1 MENILISACLLGV
14 CCRYDGE
21 SKPIMQT
28 VALME
33 RYHLVPVCPE
43 QLGGLPTPREPSE
56 RQGCAV
62 VMKSGTDVT
71 AQYRR
76 GAEAALRLCRLTGC
90 EARLYGCK
98 AAVLKERSPSC
109 GSGRI
114 YDGTFSGRLT
124 SGDGV
129 TAALLKENGIA
140 VYDESEIEALLSQSE
155 PDEPQQSLF

>member
-1 MENILISACLLGV
+1 MENILISACLLGL

-56 RQGCAV
+56 RRADAV
-62 VMKSGTDVT
+62 VSKCRADVT
-71 AQYRR
+71 AQFTR
-76 GAEAALRLCRLTGC
+76 GAQQALHL
-90 EARLYGCK
+90 ARLYGCK

-109 GSGRI
+109 GSGAI
-114 YDGTFSGRLT
+114 YDGTFSGRLIP
-124 SGDGV
+124 GDGV
-129 TAALLKENGIA
+129 TAALLRENGIA
-140 VYDESEIEALLSQSE
+140 VYGESEIETLLSQAE
-155 PDEPQQSLF
+155 PEQPAQQSLF

>member
-33 RYHLVPVCPE
+33 RYHLIPVCPE

-56 RQGCAV
+56 RQGDAFRT
-62 VMKSGTDVT
+62 KSGADVT

-76 GAEAALRLCRLTGC
+76 GAEQALHL
-90 EARLYGCK
+90 ARLYGCR

-109 GSGRI
+109 GSGEI

-124 SGDGV
+124 PGDGV

-140 VYDESEIEALLSQSE
+140 VYGESEIEALLAQAGPE
-155 PDEPQQSLF
+155 ELQQSLF

>member
-1 MENILISACLLGV
+1 MRETGTLKRFAKRRSCRRYVPEKGPDTMENILISAC
-14 CCRYDGE
+14 
-21 SKPIMQT
+21 
-28 VALME
+28 
-33 RYHLVPVCPE
+33 
-43 QLGGLPTPREPSE
+43 LPTPREPSE

-76 GAEAALRLCRLTGC
+76 GAEQTLHL
-90 EARLYGCK
+90 ARLYGCK

-129 TAALLKENGIA
+129 TAALLKENGIT
-140 VYDESEIEALLSQSE
+140 VYGESEIEALLSQPE

>member
-1 MENILISACLLGV
+1 MTANRSPSCRPLRSWSATTSSLSVLSSWA
-14 CCRYDGE
+14 D
-21 SKPIMQT
+21 
-28 VALME
+28 
-33 RYHLVPVCPE
+33 CPRRASRR
-43 QLGGLPTPREPSE
+43 G
-56 RQGCAV
+56 
-62 VMKSGTDVT
+62 GTDVT

-76 GAEAALRLCRLTGC
+76 GAEQTLHL
-90 EARLYGCK
+90 ARLYGCK

-140 VYDESEIEALLSQSE
+140 VYGESEIEALLSQPE

>member
-33 RYHLVPVCPE
+33 QYHLIPVCPE

-56 RQGCAV
+56 RQGDAV
-62 VMKSGTDVT
+62 RTKSGADMTT
-71 AQYRR
+71 QYRR
-76 GAEAALRLCRLTGC
+76 GAEQALHL
-90 EARLYGCK
+90 ARLYGCR

-109 GSGRI
+109 GSGEI

-124 SGDGV
+124 PGDGV

-140 VYDESEIEALLSQSE
+140 VYGESEIEALLAQAGPE
-155 PDEPQQSLF
+155 EPQQSLF

>member
-33 RYHLVPVCPE
+33 RYHLIPVCPE

-56 RQGCAV
+56 RQGDAV
-62 VMKSGTDVT
+62 RTKSGADMTT
-71 AQYRR
+71 QYRR
-76 GAEAALRLCRLTGC
+76 GAEQALHL
-90 EARLYGCK
+90 ARLYGCR

-109 GSGRI
+109 GSGEI

-124 SGDGV
+124 PGDGV

-140 VYDESEIEALLSQSE
+140 VYGESEIEALLAQAGPE
-155 PDEPQQSLF
+155 EPQQSLF

>member
-33 RYHLVPVCPE
+33 RYHLIPVCPE
-43 QLGGLPTPREPSE
+43 QLGGLSTPREPSE
-56 RQGCAV
+56 RRADAV
-62 VMKSGTDVT
+62 VTKSGADVT
-71 AQYRR
+71 AQFRR
-76 GAEAALRLCRLTGC
+76 GAEQALHL
-90 EARLYGCK
+90 ARLYGCK

-109 GSGRI
+109 GSGEI
-114 YDGTFSGRLT
+114 YDGTFSGRLMP
-124 SGDGV
+124 GDGV

-140 VYDESEIEALLSQSE
+140 VYGESEIEALLAQAE
-155 PDEPQQSLF
+155 PEEPQQSLF